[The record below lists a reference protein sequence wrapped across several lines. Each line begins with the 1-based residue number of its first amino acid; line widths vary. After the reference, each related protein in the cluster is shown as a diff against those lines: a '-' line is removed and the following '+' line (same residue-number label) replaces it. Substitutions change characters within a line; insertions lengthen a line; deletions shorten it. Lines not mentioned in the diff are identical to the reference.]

1 MPFLL
6 TSATLHRERAAS
18 VAAHKPP
25 YGDASAG
32 PSPPSMLCNK
42 GAMAPRERVGKGID
56 KVSSGRLDTTK
67 ATGHTSGREEI
78 P

>member
-1 MPFLL
+1 MVLQVL
-6 TSATLHRERAAS
+6 GI
-18 VAAHKPP
+18 PP
-25 YGDASAG
+25 TKAPALIRG
-32 PSPPSMLCNK
+32 PAEANRPPSTLRNK

-67 ATGHTSGREEI
+67 TTGHTSGREEN